1 MELKNALTICL
12 ISFFSATLVLLI
24 ARALDLQ
31 AASKIE
37 PQLEEIAKELRA
49 IREGGGVSLGG
60 SQAAAAP
67 TDGVVVYYAHG
78 NTRCPTCRKI
88 ETQSHEAVTA
98 GFSEELEV
106 GKLAW
111 EIVNYE
117 KPAGEHFIA
126 DYEVQ
131 MPVVVLVEMKNGQ
144 PGKWKRLDEVWG
156 LVDEKDQFIDYV
168 QKEIRAMLA
177 GETEKTEKPQDKDGD
192 EDTVKIVPPI
202 DAEDAPPSPAL
213 PVPPLPDN

>member
-1 MELKNALTICL
+1 MELKNALTVCL

-31 AASKIE
+31 AASRLE

-49 IREGGGVSLGG
+49 IREGGGVALGG
-60 SQAAAAP
+60 SGTTAAT
-67 TDGVVVYYAHG
+67 TDGLVVYYAHG

-88 ETQSHEAVTA
+88 ESQSHEAVTG
-98 GFSEELEV
+98 GFAEELKSGE
-106 GKLAW
+106 LTW

-131 MPVVVLVEMKNGQ
+131 MPVVVLVEMKNGK
-144 PGKWKRLDEVWG
+144 PGKWNRLDEVWG
-156 LVDEKDQFIDYV
+156 LVDEKDQFIAYV
-168 QKEIRAMLA
+168 QKEIRAMLG
-177 GETEKTEKPQDKDGD
+177 GETEATVKPQDKD
-192 EDTVKIVPPI
+192 EDTVKIVPPA
-202 DAEDAPPSPAL
+202 DTEDAPPPPPL